1 MSGNTPT
8 TEQIVKHIS
17 ASFDSVNLILNKI
30 QEPKTEKT
38 VKSVNLNVD
47 HLQQMLLKT
56 WFIETL
62 TESQYQDITNCILS
76 GNTYVD

>member
-1 MSGNTPT
+1 MTGNTPT

-30 QEPKTEKT
+30 QQPKNDK
-38 VKSVNLNVD
+38 VVSLINLNIE
-47 HLQQMLLKT
+47 HLQQMLLKS
-56 WFIETL
+56 WFTENL
-62 TESQYQDITNCILS
+62 TETQYQDITNCILS

>member
-1 MSGNTPT
+1 MTGNTPT

-30 QEPKTEKT
+30 QQPKNDKVVSIINSNIE
-38 VKSVNLNVD
+38 
-47 HLQQMLLKT
+47 HLQQMLLKS
-56 WFIETL
+56 WFTENL
-62 TESQYQDITNCILS
+62 TETQYQDITNCILS